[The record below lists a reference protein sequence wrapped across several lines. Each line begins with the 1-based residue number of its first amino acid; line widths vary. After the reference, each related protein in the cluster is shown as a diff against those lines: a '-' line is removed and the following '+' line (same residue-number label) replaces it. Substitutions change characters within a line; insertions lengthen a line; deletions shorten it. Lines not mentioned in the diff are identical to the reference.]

1 MVLVGMA
8 AGGIRAKRWVSGW
21 RECRVLC
28 KFVEASQCK
37 HRRGEREHLNR
48 DQRMNRNVGQAQR
61 AGMRGEEEGV
71 PVEEIA
77 VPQLRDE
84 REWALFLEAKFI
96 LARVKDARG

>member
-1 MVLVGMA
+1 
-8 AGGIRAKRWVSGW
+8 
-21 RECRVLC
+21 
-28 KFVEASQCK
+28 
-37 HRRGEREHLNR
+37 
-48 DQRMNRNVGQAQR
+48 MNRNVGQAQR

-96 LARVKDARG
+96 LARVKSARG